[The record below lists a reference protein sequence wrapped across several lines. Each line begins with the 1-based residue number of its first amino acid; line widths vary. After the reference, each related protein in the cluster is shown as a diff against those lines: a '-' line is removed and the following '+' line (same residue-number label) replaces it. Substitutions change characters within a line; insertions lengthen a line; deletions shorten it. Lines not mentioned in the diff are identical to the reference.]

1 MKNIFQK
8 GLTLI
13 EMLVVV
19 SITVIFSVMVFGN
32 YGTGKEGLAIERAG
46 QKLQQDL
53 RRVQEIAMSGS
64 LGTGVDA
71 VGIYFDEATPTAY
84 IIYNDTNLNYYY
96 ENGVDTVR
104 ETVNIEAGVK
114 ICNTATNSGLID
126 YSEGWPSYPTS
137 RSVSFAP
144 PEPVTRI
151 HDDNTLRNLSI
162 VLCVTNNNSKIR
174 IVNISNTGR
183 ISVNTGSSSS
193 LAQEMIANGGFE
205 TGDWSGWTTTGSP
218 TISSNSYSGLYSAWL
233 GSSATISQSVNLTDV
248 DEVVLHVWYC
258 EGGER
263 VTIDG
268 NLVHEFSSEHD
279 WEEVVIDTS
288 SYSGIHTIKF
298 DGMGF
303 GDLSIDD
310 ISAIKE

>member
-19 SITVIFSVMVFGN
+19 SITVIFSAMVFGN

-53 RRVQEIAMSGS
+53 RKTQEIAMSGS
-64 LGTGVDA
+64 LGTGVNA
-71 VGIYFDEATPTAY
+71 VGIYFDEATPTTY
-84 IIYNDTNLNYYY
+84 IIYNNTNANYYY
-96 ENGVDTVR
+96 ENGVDTIR
-104 ETVNIEAGVK
+104 ETVNIESGVK
-114 ICNTATNSGLID
+114 ICNTATNSGIID
-126 YSEGWPSYPTS
+126 YYDGWPGYPTS
-137 RSVSFAP
+137 RSVSFSP

-151 HDDNTLRNLSI
+151 HDDNTLRSLSI

-174 IVNISNTGR
+174 SVNINTTGR
-183 ISVNTGSSSS
+183 ISVGTGSSSS
-193 LAQEMIANGGFE
+193 HEMIANGGFE
-205 TGDWSGWTTTGSP
+205 TGDFSGWTTTNSP
-218 TISSNSYSGLYSAWL
+218 TIVSNRYSGLYSVWL
-233 GSSATISQSVNLTDV
+233 GGGATISQSVNLTDV
-248 DEVVLHVWYC
+248 DEIVFRVWYC

-263 VTIDG
+263 FTIDG
-268 NLVHEFSSEHD
+268 NLVYEFSSEHD

-288 SYSGIHTIKF
+288 SYSGTHTIKF
-298 DGMGF
+298 DGMGY
-303 GDLSIDD
+303 GDLSVDD